1 MVLYDRLL
9 NIKEADGYAQI
20 CVGILLLPITLVGF
34 LALIPPICLLSFSRL
49 GIYYI
54 PYLLTDL
61 PVILLEVVFDFFYN
75 CIKKIFSCLNDFFYI
90 TLAGYLGQV
99 LSIVFNC
106 IKKFFK
112 CLNDVAVWK

>member
-1 MVLYDRLL
+1 MMRQIIMVLYDRLL

-54 PYLLTDL
+54 PYLLK
-61 PVILLEVVFDFFYN
+61 VVFDFFY
-75 CIKKIFSCLNDFFYI
+75 
-90 TLAGYLGQV
+90 
-99 LSIVFNC
+99 NC

>member
-1 MVLYDRLL
+1 MRQIIMVLYDRLL

-54 PYLLTDL
+54 PYLLK
-61 PVILLEVVFDFFYN
+61 VVF
-75 CIKKIFSCLNDFFYI
+75 DFFYI

-99 LSIVFNC
+99 PSIVFNC